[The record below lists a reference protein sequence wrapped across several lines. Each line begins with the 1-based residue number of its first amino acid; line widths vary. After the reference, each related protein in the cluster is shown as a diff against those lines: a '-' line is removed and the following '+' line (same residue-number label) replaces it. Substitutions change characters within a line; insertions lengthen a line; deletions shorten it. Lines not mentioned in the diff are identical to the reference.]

1 MITPDLDGATVLL
14 ITPKTEWEVIKNE
27 QTSTADL
34 FTKYVMILALIPVIA
49 TFIGQSLIGIS
60 LGPFGSYKVPV
71 SNGLIYAVV
80 YYILSIA
87 GVYLVAFIIDALA
100 PSFGSTKNMDASL
113 KVAVYSYTAAWIA
126 GIFSIIPILG
136 ILGILGL
143 YSLYLMYL
151 GLKIVKDTPQDKLVG
166 YLVVVIIIAIVV
178 YFVIGMIVAA
188 IALPSFGSL
197 DSIKGLDFG
206 N

>member
-1 MITPDLDGATVLL
+1 MNLVDRAKNIL

-27 QTSTADL
+27 QTTTADL
-34 FTKYVMILALIPVIA
+34 FTKYVMILALIPVLA

-60 LGPFGSYKVPV
+60 LGPFGSYKIPV

-80 YYILSIA
+80 YYILSIV

-126 GIFSIIPILG
+126 GIFGIIPILG

-166 YLVVVIIIAIVV
+166 YLVVVIIIAIVI

-188 IALPSFGSL
+188 IALPGFGDL
-197 DSIKGLDFG
+197 DSLKGLDFG
-206 N
+206 D

>member
-1 MITPDLDGATVLL
+1 MNLVDRVKNIL

-27 QTSTADL
+27 QTTTADL
-34 FTKYVMILALIPVIA
+34 FAKYVMILALIPVLA

-60 LGPFGSYKVPV
+60 LGPFGSYKIPV

-80 YYILSIA
+80 YYILSIV

-100 PSFGSTKNMDASL
+100 PSFGSTKNMEASL

-166 YLVVVIIIAIVV
+166 YLVVVIIIAIVI

-188 IALPSFGSL
+188 IALPSFGDL
-197 DSIKGLDFG
+197 DSLKGLDFG

>member
-1 MITPDLDGATVLL
+1 MNLVDRAKNIL

-27 QTSTADL
+27 QTSTSDL
-34 FTKYVMILALIPVIA
+34 FTKYVLILALIPVIA

-60 LGPFGSYKVPV
+60 LGPFGSYKIPV

-80 YYILSIA
+80 YYILSIV

-126 GIFSIIPILG
+126 GIFGIIPILG

-166 YLVVVIIIAIVV
+166 YLVVVIIIAIVI

-188 IALPSFGSL
+188 IALPSFGDL
-197 DSIKGLDFG
+197 YRLKGLDFG

>member
-1 MITPDLDGATVLL
+1 V
-14 ITPKTEWEVIKNE
+14 TPKTEWEVIKNE
-27 QTSTADL
+27 QTTTADL
-34 FTKYVMILALIPVIA
+34 FTKYAMILALIPVVA

-71 SNGLIYAVV
+71 TSGLVYAVV
-80 YYILSIA
+80 YYILSLA
-87 GVYLVAFIIDALA
+87 GVYVIAFIIDALA

-113 KVAVYSYTAAWIA
+113 KVSVYSYTAVWIA
-126 GIFSIIPILG
+126 GIFGIIPILG

-151 GLKIVKDTPQDKLVG
+151 GLKIVKDTPQDKLIG
-166 YLVVVIIIAIVV
+166 YLIVVIIVAIIV
-178 YFVIGMIVAA
+178 YFVIGLVVAA

-197 DSIKGLDFG
+197 ESLKGFDLK
-206 N
+206 

>member
-1 MITPDLDGATVLL
+1 MNLVDRAKNIL

-27 QTSTADL
+27 QSSTADL
-34 FTKYVMILALIPVIA
+34 FTKYAMILALIPVIA
-49 TFIGQSLIGIS
+49 TFIGQSLVGIS
-60 LGPFGSYKVPV
+60 LGPFGSYKIPV
-71 SNGLIYAVV
+71 TNGLIYAVV
-80 YYILSIA
+80 YYILSLA

-113 KVAVYSYTAAWIA
+113 KVAVYSYTAIWIV
-126 GIFSIIPILG
+126 GIFGIIPLLG
-136 ILGILGL
+136 ILAILGL

-178 YFVIGMIVAA
+178 YFVIGMIVTA

-197 DSIKGLDFG
+197 DSLKGFNLG

>member
-1 MITPDLDGATVLL
+1 MNLVDRAKNIL

-27 QTSTADL
+27 QTTTADL

-60 LGPFGSYKVPV
+60 LAPFGSYKIPV

-80 YYILSIA
+80 YYILSIV

-126 GIFSIIPILG
+126 GIFGIIPILG

-151 GLKIVKDTPQDKLVG
+151 VLKIVKDTPQDKLIG
-166 YLVVVIIIAIVV
+166 YLVVVIIIAIVI
-178 YFVIGMIVAA
+178 YFVIGMIVTA
-188 IALPSFGSL
+188 IALPSFGDL

>member
-1 MITPDLDGATVLL
+1 MNLVDRAKNIL

-27 QTSTADL
+27 QSSTADL
-34 FTKYVMILALIPVIA
+34 FTKYAMILALIPIIA

-60 LGPFGSYKVPV
+60 LGPFGSYKIPV

-80 YYILSIA
+80 YYILSLA
-87 GVYLVAFIIDALA
+87 GVYLIAFIIDALA

-126 GIFSIIPILG
+126 GIFGIIPILG
-136 ILGILGL
+136 ILGLIGAA

-166 YLVVVIIIAIVV
+166 YIIVVIIIAIVV
-178 YFVIGMIVAA
+178 YFVIGMIVTA

-197 DSIKGLDFG
+197 DSLKGFDLG